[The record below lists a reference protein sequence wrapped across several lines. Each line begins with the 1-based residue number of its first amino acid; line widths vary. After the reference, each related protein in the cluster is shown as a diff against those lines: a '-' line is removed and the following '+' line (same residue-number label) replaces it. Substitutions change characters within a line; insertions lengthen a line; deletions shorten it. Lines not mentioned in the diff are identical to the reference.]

1 MPAYMVFTRLRTRN
15 PEEVK
20 LYAEQAPK
28 SLAGHTIRFLAQ
40 FGRFEV
46 REGGVSRVLQSWNS
60 AASPRQRLGTR
71 ALRIKTRASIST
83 KARITVS
90 SSWRECSPKSRHPP
104 SRR

>member
-28 SLAGHTIRFLAQ
+28 FLAGHTIKFLAQ

-46 REGGVSRVLQSWNS
+46 KEGGVSRVLQILEFRSFAEAEAWYESPAYQNASQHRHKGEDYS
-60 AASPRQRLGTR
+60 AVIVEGVQP
-71 ALRIKTRASIST
+71 
-83 KARITVS
+83 
-90 SSWRECSPKSRHPP
+90 
-104 SRR
+104 